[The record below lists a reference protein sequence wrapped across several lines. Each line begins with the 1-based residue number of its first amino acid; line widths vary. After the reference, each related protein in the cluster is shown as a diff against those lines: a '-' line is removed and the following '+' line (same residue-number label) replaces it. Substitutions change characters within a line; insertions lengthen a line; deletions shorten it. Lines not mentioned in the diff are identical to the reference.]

1 MIRLEIIYKKM
12 KKNNLIVTA
21 TLMCLFIN
29 TSCRQVTENDQALV
43 KSNKDSLLKI
53 EMPDAACN
61 DCKQV
66 VEDGLANKKGVKQ
79 SQLSLKKKELSII
92 YDPMSISEDKL
103 KLIVT
108 NLTYKMPCKKS
119 NQLRIIF

>member
-1 MIRLEIIYKKM
+1 M
-12 KKNNLIVTA
+12 KKINSIMIA
-21 TLMCLFIN
+21 TVMCLCI
-29 TSCRQVTENDQALV
+29 TTACQQVTENDQILV
-43 KSNKDSLLKI
+43 KSNNDSLLKI

-61 DCKQV
+61 NCKKV
-66 VEDGLANKKGVKQ
+66 VEDGLANKIGVKQ

-92 YDPMSISEDKL
+92 YDPISISEDKL

-108 NLTYKMPCKKS
+108 NLTYQMPCKKS

>member
-1 MIRLEIIYKKM
+1 M
-12 KKNNLIVTA
+12 KKINSIVMT
-21 TLMCLFIN
+21 TFMCLFIN
-29 TSCRQVTENDQALV
+29 SACQQVTEKHQILV
-43 KSNKDSLLKI
+43 KSNNDSLLKI

-61 DCKQV
+61 NCKKV
-66 VEDGLANKKGVKQ
+66 VEDGLANNKGVKQ

-108 NLTYKMPCKKS
+108 NLTYQMPCKNS
-119 NQLRIIF
+119 NQLRIVF